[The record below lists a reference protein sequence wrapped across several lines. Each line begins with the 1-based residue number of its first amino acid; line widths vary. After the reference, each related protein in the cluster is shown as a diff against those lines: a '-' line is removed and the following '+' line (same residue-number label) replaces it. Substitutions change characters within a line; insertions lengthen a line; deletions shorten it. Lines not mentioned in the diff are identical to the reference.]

1 MQLFHKIHDLIKE
14 GKSVELLQ
22 SGAPSKIVPRTSSE
36 TTTSSVIDP
45 VSTAVEDTFQSTSW
59 NSFHLP
65 PAQQKRGRPRNNNR
79 YFTAYHKHN
88 KKSKLDFDSLNPLD
102 EEEIILR
109 EEAEHLKMV
118 KSDEQV
124 EQEVVIEVSFP
135 NSPTD
140 LVDSPIEVNYAIN
153 LIVTIY

>member
-1 MQLFHKIHDLIKE
+1 
-14 GKSVELLQ
+14 
-22 SGAPSKIVPRTSSE
+22 
-36 TTTSSVIDP
+36 

-59 NSFHLP
+59 NSLHLP
-65 PAQQKRGRPRNNNR
+65 PAQQKGGRPRNNNG
-79 YFTAYHKHN
+79 YFTAYQKHS

-109 EEAEHLKMV
+109 EEAEHLKMA

-124 EQEVVIEVSFP
+124 EQGVVLEDSFP